1 MMMDTELMAPGNG
14 SSPAG
19 CRILIVDDSEIDRLT
34 YRRYLESCGTLS
46 CRILECESAAT
57 ALQLCVQ
64 DCPDV
69 ILLDY
74 LLLDSDG
81 IEFLQD
87 LAELLEILPPVI
99 MLTGQGNEE
108 VAVEAMKH
116 GAKDYLVKGYLTQQK
131 LLNSVARVLA
141 EQKLQ
146 MQLSQQHRQRELV
159 SSITLKISCAMN
171 FSEILQFAV
180 NGSRTLLGCDRTL
193 VYQLHQDAEG
203 IIVAESVA
211 SEWSVALNSSI
222 KDNCLQGEQL
232 AQIDKYLKGYKTVI
246 ANIETADLTD
256 CHIQM
261 LRQFQVKAVLVV
273 PILFRVPPAPEQ
285 RVWGLL
291 IAHHCK
297 AVHDWTADELNL
309 LDELSMQMA
318 IGIQQAELVS
328 NLQKTLAKQQAI
340 EQQLRDRMIEIEQ
353 TNGRLSKT
361 TRLLTAR
368 NQELDEFSCIAS
380 HDLQAPLRGIANLAE
395 WLVKDLEGQLPMENQ
410 QQLELIQ
417 SRVLQMNGLINGLLL
432 YARVGKENIDSASI
446 NISQLLMEVVEMLV
460 VPIGFQVDFAPDLPT
475 IVTQSLLLR
484 QVLANLIGNAIKYHY
499 RENGKIEIVVEVR
512 EAFLKFKIIDD
523 GPGIAL
529 ENQEKIFG
537 IFQTLVGRG
546 DLKGTG
552 IGLAIVKKIVE
563 SQGGLVSVES
573 EQGKGSIFLFTW
585 PITP

>member
-1 MMMDTELMAPGNG
+1 MMINTEPIASGNG
-14 SSPAG
+14 SSSAG
-19 CRILIVDDSEIDRLT
+19 CLVLIVDDSEIDRLT
-34 YRRYLESCGTLS
+34 YRRHLESCGTQS
-46 CRILECESAAT
+46 CRILDCESAET
-57 ALQLCVQ
+57 ALQLCAQ

-74 LLLDSDG
+74 LLPDSDG

-87 LAELLEILPPVI
+87 LAELLEIPPPVI

-108 VAVEAMKH
+108 VAVEAMKQ
-116 GAKDYLVKGYLTQQK
+116 GAKDYLVKGYLTRQK
-131 LLNSVARVLA
+131 LLNSVALVIA

-146 MQLSQQHRQRELV
+146 AQLSQQHRQRELV
-159 SSITLKISCAMN
+159 SSIALKISCAID

-180 NGSRTLLGCDRTL
+180 NGSRTLLGCDRAL
-193 VYQLHQDAEG
+193 VYQLHPDIEG
-203 IIVAESVA
+203 TIVAESVA
-211 SEWSVALNSSI
+211 SEYSAALGNAILDS
-222 KDNCLQGEQL
+222 CLQGEQS

-246 ANIETADLTD
+246 ANIETADLAD
-256 CHIQM
+256 CHVQM
-261 LRQFQVKAVLVV
+261 LRQFQVKAVLAV
-273 PILFRVPPAPEQ
+273 PILFRVPPATEQ

-297 AVHDWTADELNL
+297 AVHEWTVDELNL

-318 IGIQQAELVS
+318 ISIQQADLVFEL
-328 NLQKTLAKQQAI
+328 QQTLAKQQII
-340 EQQLRDRMIEIEQ
+340 EQQLRDRVIEIEQ
-353 TNGRLSKT
+353 TNGRLSKA

-368 NQELDEFSCIAS
+368 NQELDEFSCVAS

-395 WLVKDLEGQLPMENQ
+395 WLVKDLGGQLPPENQ

-446 NISQLLMEVVEMLV
+446 NISQLLMEVIEMLV
-460 VPIGFQVDFAPDLPT
+460 VPIGFQVNFAPDLPT
-475 IVTQSLLLR
+475 IVTQSLLLK
-484 QVLANLIGNAIKYHY
+484 QVLANLIGNAIKYHD
-499 RENGKIEIVVEVR
+499 RENGQIEIVVQVQDT
-512 EAFLKFKIIDD
+512 FLQFKIIDD
-523 GPGIAL
+523 GPGIVL

-537 IFQTLVGRG
+537 IFQTLLGRD

-573 EQGKGSIFLFTW
+573 EQGKGSVFLFTW

>member
-1 MMMDTELMAPGNG
+1 MMIDTELSAFENAG
-14 SSPAG
+14 SSVG
-19 CRILIVDDSEIDRLT
+19 GLILIVDDSEIDRVT
-34 YRRYLESCGTLS
+34 YRRYLESGSSLS
-46 CRILECESAAT
+46 CQILDCDSAAT
-57 ALQLCVQ
+57 ALQLCAQ

-74 LLLDSDG
+74 LLPDSDG

-108 VAVEAMKH
+108 VAVEAMKQ
-116 GAKDYLVKGYLTQQK
+116 GAKDYLVKGHLTRQK
-131 LLNSVARVLA
+131 LLNSIALVMA

-146 MQLSQQHRQRELV
+146 SQLSQQHRQRELV
-159 SSITLKISCAMN
+159 SSIALKISCAID
-171 FSEILQFAV
+171 FPEILQFAV
-180 NGSRTLLGCDRTL
+180 NGSRTLLGCDRAL
-193 VYQLHQDAEG
+193 VYQLHPEAEG
-203 IIVAESVA
+203 TIVAESVA
-211 SEWSVALNSSI
+211 SEWLAAIGNAIS
-222 KDNCLQGEQL
+222 DRCLQGEQS

-246 ANIETADLTD
+246 ANIETADSTD

-261 LRQFQVKAVLVV
+261 LRQFQVKAVLAV

-297 AVHDWTADELNL
+297 AVHEWTVDELNL

-318 IGIQQAELVS
+318 IGIQQADLVFEL
-328 NLQKTLAKQQAI
+328 QQTLAQQQII
-340 EQQLRDRMIEIEQ
+340 EQQLRDRLIEIEQ

-368 NQELDEFSCIAS
+368 NQELDEFSCVAS

-395 WLVKDLEGQLPMENQ
+395 WLVKDLEGQLPPENQ

-432 YARVGKENIDSASI
+432 YARVGRENIDAASI
-446 NISQLLMEVVEMLV
+446 NISQLLIEVIEMLV
-460 VPIGFQVDFAPDLPT
+460 VPIGFQVNFAPDLPT
-475 IVTQSLLLR
+475 IVTQSLLLK
-484 QVLANLIGNAIKYHY
+484 QVLANLIGNAIKYHD
-499 RENGKIEIVVEVR
+499 RENGKIEIVVKVR
-512 EAFLKFKIIDD
+512 EAFLEFKIIDD
-523 GPGIAL
+523 GSGIAP